1 MIKTPETAH
10 NVIVKLILT
19 LKISIIFLK
28 NVNMLSIGFIFFI
41 QFYELSI
48 ILINLFPQ

>member
-28 NVNMLSIGFIFFI
+28 NVNMFILGFIFFI